1 VGSSLFADISGFT
14 PLTEQLARA
23 LGPLRGA
30 EEVTRYLRQIYDA
43 LIAEVHRF
51 GGSVIGFS
59 GDAIT
64 CWFDGDPGQRAVAAA
79 LAMQRGMAPFT
90 TVELP
95 GGGSSGLAVKVAVAG
110 GPVRRF
116 VVGDPDIRR
125 IDVLAGSTLM
135 RLAALEGLSERGEV
149 VVDAAIPDLERDFEV
164 AERRDEGGVAA
175 AVVAA
180 ARTEVSPS
188 PWPVLDAAKL
198 GPDRTRTWLLPAVF
212 DRASS
217 GSEALLANFR
227 PAAALF
233 LSFHGIDYDGDEDA
247 GERLD
252 AFVRWVQQRV
262 AELEGSIIQLTI
274 GDKGSYL
281 YAAFGAP
288 ITHDDDASRAVAAA
302 LQLREPPL
310 EFGIEQ
316 IRIGLSH
323 GQMYTGTYGSGTRK
337 TYGVLGDKTNLAA
350 RLMGKAEIGQILCDP
365 DLVEVASAKWRFE
378 ALPPIMVK
386 GKSDPIAVAAAQ
398 GERSRRNDDAGGKDR
413 PLVGRD
419 GDLMRLRA
427 LLAQVQG
434 GRSRITEFVGEA
446 GIGKSRLVREIARLA
461 RTGGAGVL
469 EGSGQSVRQQV
480 PYWIWRDVLRALF
493 DLSDEAPPEQQ
504 RAQVERHL
512 ERVLPQLLDRLPL
525 LDDVLA
531 LGFADTPFS
540 AALDA
545 GLRQENLGQLL
556 VALLHHEAQSRPL
569 LLVLDDVHWLDSLSW
584 ELTERVA
591 RGLTGDDLPLWL
603 MLLERPQDPSR
614 PDPHDAVRRQIATR
628 SEIFRLSP
636 LGPQGLRALLA
647 ERLNCD
653 PAALPS
659 ALANL
664 VEERSGGNPFFA
676 EQLLGTLQE
685 QRLLEVVH
693 DAAGGVRFE
702 VAEALE
708 RGDMA
713 LPNTLQGL
721 ILSRIDRLALEAQL
735 VVKVAAVIGLS
746 FGEAVLRVALRAA
759 ESADVDLLQ
768 PVAELERAGMIHR
781 ESEGADPGYAF
792 SHILTHEVVYQTLL
806 FAQRRILHRAVA
818 GWYETSYRDR
828 LDEVL
833 PTLAYHFRQ
842 GVGRGDEPELI
853 GRAVEV
859 LWRAGERDGRL
870 GAYHE
875 ALGVFGDALAMIPDD
890 ADWSGKRA
898 DLLIRSGEV
907 QEKVGDYPA
916 ATVSFEEAL
925 ERGREAGERPLEVRS
940 LNGLCL
946 VGTRQGAYEAAREA
960 GEEALALAQA
970 IGDDV
975 GTAGARSRLG
985 ILAFYGGDV
994 EVAEGHFAAALE
1006 LYRGLDDAERTSSAL
1021 NSLGMVATM
1030 REAYTKANGYFEE
1043 ALALARQIQDRNAT
1057 GKYLANLGLVAERQ
1071 ERFETAAERYRESL
1085 DLFREIGARQDAVIN
1100 LFNLGLVEFNQGRDE
1115 AARRY
1120 HLEALAQALDLGALP
1135 VALGGLIGIAGVEAR
1150 LGNVERAA
1158 ELLGLALSH
1167 PASNAEVEEN
1177 AGAIVD
1183 LVRGALDADE
1193 VEAHM
1198 AVGSGRDLVTVAREL
1213 QGA

>member
-14 PLTEQLARA
+14 PLTEQLART

-64 CWFDGDPGQRAVAAA
+64 CWFDGDPGRRAVAAA
-79 LAMQRGMAPFT
+79 LEMQRAMAPFT

-95 GGGSSGLAVKVAVAG
+95 GGGSSGLAVKVAVAA

-149 VVDAAIPDLERDFEV
+149 VVDPAIPDLERDFEV
-164 AERRDEGGVAA
+164 AERRHEDGVSA

-180 ARTEVSPS
+180 ARSEVPPS
-188 PWPVLDAAKL
+188 PWPAVDAAAL

-212 DRASS
+212 DRASR

-233 LSFHGIDYDGDEDA
+233 LSFQGIDYDGDESA

-262 AELEGSIIQLTI
+262 ADLEGSIIQLTI

-302 LQLREPPL
+302 LQLREPPP

-365 DLVEVASAKWRFE
+365 DLVAVTRAQWRFE
-378 ALPPIMVK
+378 TLPPIRVK
-386 GKSDPIAVAAAQ
+386 GKTDPIAVAAAQ
-398 GERSRRNDDAGGKDR
+398 GERSRRDGGAGQDR

-419 GDLMRLRA
+419 GDLMRLQA
-427 LLAQVQG
+427 LLAQVQR
-434 GRSRITEFVGEA
+434 GRPRITEFVGEA
-446 GIGKSRLVREIARLA
+446 GIGKSRLVREIARVA
-461 RTGGAGVL
+461 REGGAGVL
-469 EGSGQSVRQQV
+469 EGAGQSVRQQV

-493 DLSDEAPPEQQ
+493 DLSDDAPPELQ
-504 RAQVERHL
+504 RAKVERHL
-512 ERVLPQLLDRLPL
+512 ERILPQLLDRLPL

-531 LGFADTPFS
+531 LGFAETPFS

-556 VALLHHEAQSRPL
+556 VALLHHEAGSRPL
-569 LLVLDDVHWLDSLSW
+569 LLILDDAHWLDSLSW
-584 ELTERVA
+584 ELAERVA
-591 RGLTGDDLPLWL
+591 RSLSGDDLPLWL

-647 ERLNCD
+647 ERLDCD
-653 PAALPS
+653 AAALPV
-659 ALANL
+659 ALAKL

-676 EQLLGTLQE
+676 EQLLGTLRE
-685 QRLLEVVH
+685 QGLLGVVR
-693 DAAGGVRFE
+693 DGSEVRFE

-721 ILSRIDRLALEAQL
+721 ILSRIDRLALATP
-735 VVKVAAVIGLS
+735 VVIKVAAVIGLR
-746 FGEAVLRVALRAA
+746 FGQAVLRVALSAA
-759 ESADVDLLQ
+759 ESADVDLLK
-768 PVAELERAGMIHR
+768 PVAELERAGMIRR
-781 ESEGADPGYAF
+781 ESEGTDPSYAF

-853 GRAVEV
+853 ARAVEV

-875 ALGVFGDALAMIPDD
+875 ALEVFADALAMLPGDG
-890 ADWSGKRA
+890 DWSGKRA

-916 ATVSFEEAL
+916 ATLSFEEAL

-960 GEEALALAQA
+960 GEEALALAQS
-970 IGDDV
+970 IGDDI

-985 ILAFYGGDV
+985 ILAFYGGDL
-994 EVAEGHFAAALE
+994 EAAEGHFAAALE
-1006 LYRGLDDAERTSSAL
+1006 LYRDLDDAERTSSAL
-1021 NSLGMVATM
+1021 NSLGMVATV
-1030 REAYTKANGYFEE
+1030 RETYDQADHYFEG
-1043 ALALARQIQDRNAT
+1043 ALDLAREIQDRNAT
-1057 GKYLANLGLVAERQ
+1057 GKYLANLGLVAEKR
-1071 ERFETAAERYRESL
+1071 EDFEAAAERYRESL

-1213 QGA
+1213 QGT